1 MKIHELAN
9 KNYESIDEIVVD
21 IAESIKEVD
30 ELEKTKNTLE
40 SENETLKS
48 EIISLK
54 EKNLQLL
61 SMMPASTA
69 TTTEPETEVEETI
82 DLEDVLI

>member
-9 KNYESIDEIVVD
+9 KDYKSIDEIVVD

-48 EIISLK
+48 EVISLK

-61 SMMPASTA
+61 SMMPTA
-69 TTTEPETEVEETI
+69 TETKEEPEVEEKI
-82 DLEDVLI
+82 DIEDVLI

>member
-48 EIISLK
+48 EVISLK

-61 SMMPASTA
+61 SMMPTA
-69 TTTEPETEVEETI
+69 IETKEEPEVEEI
-82 DLEDVLI
+82 YIEDVLI

>member
-9 KNYESIDEIVVD
+9 KDYKSIDEIVVD

-30 ELEKTKNTLE
+30 ELEKTKNILA
-40 SENETLKS
+40 SENETLKA
-48 EIISLK
+48 EVISLK

-61 SMMPASTA
+61 SMIPTSTE
-69 TTTEPETEVEETI
+69 TETEIEVEEKI
-82 DLEDVLI
+82 DLEDILI

>member
-9 KNYESIDEIVVD
+9 KNYESIDDIVVD

-30 ELEKTKNTLE
+30 ELEKTKNMLE
-40 SENETLKS
+40 SENETLKA
-48 EIISLK
+48 EVISLK

-61 SMMPASTA
+61 SMMP
-69 TTTEPETEVEETI
+69 TTETKEEPEVEEEI
-82 DLEDVLI
+82 DIEDVLI

>member
-9 KNYESIDEIVVD
+9 KDYKSIDEIVVD
-21 IAESIKEVD
+21 IAESIAEVD

-48 EIISLK
+48 EVISLK

-61 SMMPASTA
+61 SMIPTA
-69 TTTEPETEVEETI
+69 TETQEEGPEVEEKI

>member
-30 ELEKTKNTLE
+30 ELEKAKNTLE

-48 EIISLK
+48 EVMSLK

-61 SMMPASTA
+61 SMMPTA
-69 TTTEPETEVEETI
+69 TEPKEETEIKDEVIE
-82 DLEDVLI
+82 LEDVLI

>member
-30 ELEKTKNTLE
+30 ELEKTKNELE
-40 SENETLKS
+40 SENETLKA
-48 EIISLK
+48 EVISLK

-61 SMMPASTA
+61 SMMPTA
-69 TTTEPETEVEETI
+69 TETKEEPEVEEEI

>member
-1 MKIHELAN
+1 MKIHELAT
-9 KNYESIDEIVVD
+9 KDYKSIDEIVVD
-21 IAESIKEVD
+21 IAESIEEVN

-48 EIISLK
+48 EVISLK

-61 SMMPASTA
+61 SMIPTA
-69 TTTEPETEVEETI
+69 IETKEVPEVEEKI

>member
-30 ELEKTKNTLE
+30 ELEKIKNELE
-40 SENETLKS
+40 IENETLKS
-48 EIISLK
+48 EVISLK

-61 SMMPASTA
+61 SMMPTA
-69 TTTEPETEVEETI
+69 TETKEEPEVEEEI
-82 DLEDVLI
+82 DIEDVLI

>member
-30 ELEKTKNTLE
+30 ELEKTKNELE
-40 SENETLKS
+40 SENETLKA
-48 EIISLK
+48 EVISLK

-61 SMMPASTA
+61 SMMP
-69 TTTEPETEVEETI
+69 TETKEEPEVEEEI

>member
-30 ELEKTKNTLE
+30 ELEKAKNSLE
-40 SENETLKS
+40 SENETLKN
-48 EIISLK
+48 EVISLK

-61 SMMPASTA
+61 SMMPTIS
-69 TTTEPETEVEETI
+69 ETHTDEEVEDEKI
-82 DLEDVLI
+82 EIEDVLI